1 MIILLFCWIAAAT
14 HLQSCYEQLN
24 CNLSMNKQGAI
35 SRKAA
40 FCFSATVLWLFSLA
54 SDAVKV
60 TLKVGFNYPFV
71 VIDPTYFGVTIVVAQ
86 ALCLTIFNL
95 FPTRNTFLYP
105 DTLRCPTWAH
115 RYTANIISCAYSPTK
130 TAIIQQVHSCISSQ
144 SISSTPLSGS

>member
-1 MIILLFCWIAAAT
+1 
-14 HLQSCYEQLN
+14 
-24 CNLSMNKQGAI
+24 MNKQGAI

-71 VIDPTYFGVTIVVAQ
+71 AIDPTYFGVTIVVAQ

-95 FPTRNTFLYP
+95 FPSLPHLGT
-105 DTLRCPTWAH
+105 
-115 RYTANIISCAYSPTK
+115 
-130 TAIIQQVHSCISSQ
+130 
-144 SISSTPLSGS
+144 